1 MPAVPSSA
9 WKYSAPLKAV
19 NPEGLESV
27 PPRLMS
33 FTSTGPVTVPSV
45 FQSSTPEV
53 PSSAAKYSAPLKTVN
68 PEGLE
73 SVGLMSFTSIVPLAV
88 PSVVQS
94 STPEVPSL
102 AAKYSAPLNTVKPS
116 GKEVASPGL
125 MSFTSTVPAVVP
137 SLFHSSRPE
146 TPSSAR
152 KYSAPLAPSL
162 APWKTV
168 NPLLGKEGTAQLF
181 TSCVPLLVPS
191 VFQSST
197 PSLAEKYSA
206 PLAPSFVPLKTV
218 NPTGA
223 ELPAPVLMS
232 FTSTVPA
239 SVPLVF
245 QSSMPVAAPP
255 SARKYSAP
263 LAPSLI
269 PLKTVK
275 PKGEELPAPVLMSFT
290 RTVPASVPLVFQSS
304 APELPSLARK
314 YSAPLKT
321 VNPRGVEPAPGLMF
335 FTHTVPASVPL
346 VFQSSTPEAP
356 SLAAKNRPGPTAP
369 AQPSP
374 PLLAPPPLAPPQPT
388 IVRVKSPSAAS
399 ASPRAACRPT
409 RRMESTA
416 SFPPVS
422 ISILPLHIRFMGSS
436 NGLLKHAAQEPVDI
450 DYRAISAP
458 VGPRAPD
465 CRDFDIRA
473 CLFDPKLTRE

>member
-1 MPAVPSSA
+1 MPATPSSA
-9 WKYSAPLKAV
+9 W
-19 NPEGLESV
+19 
-27 PPRLMS
+27 
-33 FTSTGPVTVPSV
+33 
-45 FQSSTPEV
+45 
-53 PSSAAKYSAPLKTVN
+53 
-68 PEGLE
+68 
-73 SVGLMSFTSIVPLAV
+73 
-88 PSVVQS
+88 
-94 STPEVPSL
+94 
-102 AAKYSAPLNTVKPS
+102 
-116 GKEVASPGL
+116 
-125 MSFTSTVPAVVP
+125 
-137 SLFHSSRPE
+137 
-146 TPSSAR
+146 

-232 FTSTVPA
+232 FTRTVPA

-245 QSSMPVAAPP
+245 QSSTPEVPSLAA
-255 SARKYSAP
+255 KYSAP
-263 LAPSLI
+263 L
-269 PLKTVK
+269 KTVN
-275 PKGEELPAPVLMSFT
+275 PEGEEPIGPGLMSFP
-290 RTVPASVPLVFQSS
+290 RTVPATVPSLFQSS

-374 PLLAPPPLAPPQPT
+374 PLLSPPPLAPPQPT

>member
-94 STPEVPSL
+94 STPEMPSL
-102 AAKYSAPLNTVKPS
+102 
-116 GKEVASPGL
+116 
-125 MSFTSTVPAVVP
+125 
-137 SLFHSSRPE
+137 
-146 TPSSAR
+146 AR

-290 RTVPASVPLVFQSS
+290 RTVPASVPSLFQSS

-356 SLAAKNRPGPTAP
+356 SLAAT
-369 AQPSP
+369 
-374 PLLAPPPLAPPQPT
+374 
-388 IVRVKSPSAAS
+388 
-399 ASPRAACRPT
+399 
-409 RRMESTA
+409 
-416 SFPPVS
+416 
-422 ISILPLHIRFMGSS
+422 H
-436 NGLLKHAAQEPVDI
+436 
-450 DYRAISAP
+450 
-458 VGPRAPD
+458 
-465 CRDFDIRA
+465 
-473 CLFDPKLTRE
+473 

>member
-1 MPAVPSSA
+1 MPATPSSA
-9 WKYSAPLKAV
+9 W
-19 NPEGLESV
+19 
-27 PPRLMS
+27 
-33 FTSTGPVTVPSV
+33 
-45 FQSSTPEV
+45 
-53 PSSAAKYSAPLKTVN
+53 
-68 PEGLE
+68 
-73 SVGLMSFTSIVPLAV
+73 
-88 PSVVQS
+88 
-94 STPEVPSL
+94 
-102 AAKYSAPLNTVKPS
+102 
-116 GKEVASPGL
+116 
-125 MSFTSTVPAVVP
+125 
-137 SLFHSSRPE
+137 
-146 TPSSAR
+146 

-304 APELPSLARK
+304 
-314 YSAPLKT
+314 
-321 VNPRGVEPAPGLMF
+321 
-335 FTHTVPASVPL
+335 
-346 VFQSSTPEAP
+346 TPEAP

-374 PLLAPPPLAPPQPT
+374 PLLSPPPLAPPQPT